1 MESVCSLAECSP
13 ITQQWCV
20 FTLVTDQVIS
30 HYGDANTCRSHVFLC
45 SCVNYSIFRPVD
57 RLAAEVGGHITDEGL
72 ACWYFIIWEAGEF
85 KTLNCFIVTVVE
97 ILCISINLPVC
108 WLSNCSVFRL
118 FVICNLSRC
127 AVFLDLINGSLR
139 PCPSCQVICFSTF
152 TVSK

>member
-139 PCPSCQVICFSTF
+139 PCSSCQVICFSTF